1 MLKNWWGTPKTS
13 GLIQNALEEVYR
25 MLEQEK
31 GMFTCASEAL
41 ITGRTPDIDLL
52 KADQDINMGERLV
65 RRLVIEHLTLNPQ
78 KDLPVSLALISII
91 HDVERIGDYTKSLE
105 ELANMRPPAMQNGA
119 YADRSRNIQTAI
131 TPLFEMTLEALRES
145 DEDIAKT
152 VMQLHLGVKTQTD
165 ELLQAAM
172 QDENIQKD
180 ALFYSV
186 GSRFLRRISAHLS
199 NIASSIPNA
208 FDQLGRNR

>member
-1 MLKNWWGTPKTS
+1 MLKNLWGFPKS
-13 GLIQNALEEVYR
+13 PGLINDALEEVYR

-31 GMFTCASEAL
+31 DMFTCAADAL
-41 ITGRTPDIDLL
+41 ITGETPDIDLS
-52 KADQDINMGERLV
+52 KADRDINMGERLV

-78 KDLPVSLALISII
+78 EDLPVSLALISII

-105 ELANMRPPAMQNGA
+105 ELANMRPPVMQNGS
-119 YADRSRNIQTAI
+119 YADRCRDIQAAI

-145 DEDIAKT
+145 DEEIAKN
-152 VMQLHLGVKTQTD
+152 VMQLHLAVKKQTD
-165 ELLQAAM
+165 ELLQTAM
-172 QDENIQKD
+172 QDENVQKD
-180 ALFYSV
+180 ALFFSV

-208 FDQLGRNR
+208 FDQLGRNE